1 MSVLSAKK
9 TDKLKRFSKLNQS
22 SNEKNEA
29 KESKPIRLKF
39 RESIKADPSKNC
51 YIETD
56 VQFINEI
63 EQIAKPQ

>member
-1 MSVLSAKK
+1 MSAKK

-22 SNEKNEA
+22 LDEQTEA
-29 KESKPIRLKF
+29 KKSNPIRLKF
-39 RESIKADPSKNC
+39 RESIKADPSTGC

-56 VQFINEI
+56 IQFINDI